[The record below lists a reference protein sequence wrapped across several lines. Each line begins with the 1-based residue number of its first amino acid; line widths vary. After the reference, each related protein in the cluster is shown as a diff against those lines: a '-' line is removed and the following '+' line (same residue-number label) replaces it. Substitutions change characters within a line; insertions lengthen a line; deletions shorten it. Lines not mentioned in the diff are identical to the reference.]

1 MIRPNLREYA
11 DEPEH
16 GDVPPEGALVPAQ
29 LLPQV
34 EEERGPH
41 AHPQEDL
48 EDEDGDGEGDEGHEA
63 VVAAAEGGGEGGAEV
78 GQVEKAGDGPAG
90 GGGSKARMTFLEQKS
105 VALGAIHNC

>member
-48 EDEDGDGEGDEGHEA
+48 EDEDGDGQGDEGHEA

-78 GQVEKAGDGPAG
+78 GQVEEAGDGPAG
-90 GGGSKARMTFLEQKS
+90 GIKS
-105 VALGAIHNC
+105 EDDIFGAKKKTLCAIH